1 MSWEHT
7 TSSVEVVV
15 VEERSLSSSSFF
27 DDDAFVLSF
36 VSAPVSRETWLYH
49 VCVCVLVFRVLLM
62 FVRERENNNV
72 HARFAV

>member
-15 VEERSLSSSSFF
+15 VEERSLFSSSFF

-36 VSAPVSRETWLYH
+36 VSAPVSRERWLF
-49 VCVCVLVFRVLLM
+49 VFV
-62 FVRERENNNV
+62 
-72 HARFAV
+72 